1 VQAPPP
7 QPQPPAQPHG
17 GPREGTDRPPR
28 IAARVQRYLDAAAVL
43 GEAEVAR
50 LWAAGLEL
58 TSSAAAE
65 LALEPS
71 GRPGAA
77 GPPAA
82 EDGVVPESGP
92 PESGPRGGGRLR
104 LEVPQPAWPEPP
116 AAWPAQPG
124 PAALTAREREVVAL
138 IALGRSNKA
147 IAQELFISPATAARH
162 VANILGK
169 LGYSSRSQVAA
180 WAAAANSGRRT
191 GR

>member
-1 VQAPPP
+1 M
-7 QPQPPAQPHG
+7 
-17 GPREGTDRPPR
+17 
-28 IAARVQRYLDAAAVL
+28 
-43 GEAEVAR
+43 
-50 LWAAGLEL
+50 
-58 TSSAAAE
+58 
-65 LALEPS
+65 
-71 GRPGAA
+71 
-77 GPPAA
+77 
-82 EDGVVPESGP
+82 
-92 PESGPRGGGRLR
+92 
-104 LEVPQPAWPEPP
+104 PQPAWPEPP